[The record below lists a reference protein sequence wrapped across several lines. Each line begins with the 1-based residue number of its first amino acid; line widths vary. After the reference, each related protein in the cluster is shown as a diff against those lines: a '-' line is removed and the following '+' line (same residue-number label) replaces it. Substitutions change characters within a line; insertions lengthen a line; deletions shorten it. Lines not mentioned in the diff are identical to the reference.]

1 MITAHRDASIYE
13 PIPEDTWIL
22 CFGWFMHSLF
32 RMRHGFPL
40 HRNLRP
46 IFVSF
51 HCNKRELLT
60 PEAIDYLKRYGP
72 VGCRDWT
79 TVDLLLSIG
88 VPAFFSGCLTTTID
102 TVFPDLAVA
111 AGGGRAG
118 RLRRRPRRRG
128 AAGRRHVPPLRATT
142 SGAARSSRT
151 STRRWSCS
159 SATGASTGPS
169 SRRGCTA
176 TCRSARSASTWTS
189 APRTA
194 RTSASTA

>member
-1 MITAHRDASIYE
+1 MRLHGREDLIDLLGQFRDRVRPERRRDDVAADVEVITVHRDASIYE

-60 PEAIDYLKRYGP
+60 PDAIDYLKRYGP

-102 TVFPDLAVA
+102 TVFPDLAARPGADAPVA
-111 AGGGRAG
+111 YVDVPARG
-118 RLRRRPRRRG
+118 RRRRVQPQQRRG
-128 AAGRRHVPPLRATT
+128 AAALVRGERLR
-142 SGAARSSRT
+142 GAGPAGD
-151 STRRWSCS
+151 
-159 SATGASTGPS
+159 ATGAT
-169 SRRGCTA
+169 T
-176 TCRSARSASTWTS
+176 ARS
-189 APRTA
+189 
-194 RTSASTA
+194 